1 MPFAIQQL
9 ISRGYWAPAGDDGA
23 AGGGGGGSGA
33 DDKNPPVDRGDD
45 FKSPLDSAGKG
56 DKLDPDE
63 DDKSK
68 DKGDK
73 ADPDK
78 EGEETAEE
86 KAERERLEA
95 EEEKKKRIRIPKS
108 RFDEALGKAK
118 QREQALLDEI
128 EKLKGGQQA
137 SATAKAVKDMR
148 AKIDE
153 LQDKYEDLIL
163 DGKKD
168 EARKVRRQVDEL
180 REDLTEYQTN
190 TKSEAARKAAI
201 DEMSYNAQL
210 AGYEAK
216 YPALNPEHEDFDED
230 KTDEVATLL
239 NAFVKAGQKRAD
251 ALAKAVKY
259 VLGAPPAAG
268 KGGDDGDKAK
278 ELADQRA
285 AEARKKAAEANK
297 KQPPDGKNVGLDSD
311 KAGGGKGGDVDVL
324 RLSQDKFAKL
334 DEETKAKLRGDTI

>member
-1 MPFAIQQL
+1 MPFAIRQL

-23 AGGGGGGSGA
+23 AAGGGTA
-33 DDKNPPVDRGDD
+33 VDRGDD
-45 FKSPLDSAGKG
+45 FKSPLDDAGKG
-56 DKLDPDE
+56 DKLDGE
-63 DDKSK
+63 
-68 DKGDK
+68 GDK
-73 ADPDK
+73 PENKEDKTDLDK
-78 EGEETAEE
+78 EGEETEEE

-95 EEEKKKRIRIPKS
+95 EEEKRKRIRIPKA

-128 EKLKGGQQA
+128 EKLKGGQHA
-137 SATAKAVKDMR
+137 SATAKAVRDMR
-148 AKIDE
+148 DEIDK

-163 DGKKD
+163 DGRKD
-168 EARKVRRQVDEL
+168 EARKVRRQVEMLRDEL
-180 REDLTEYQTN
+180 SEYQTN
-190 TKSEAARKAAI
+190 TKSEAARRAAI

-239 NAFVKAGQKRAD
+239 DAFVKSGQKRAD

-268 KGGDDGDKAK
+268 KGGDDDKAK
-278 ELADQRA
+278 EAAEKRA
-285 AEARKKAAEANK
+285 ADARKKAADANK
-297 KQPPDGKNVGLDSD
+297 RQPPDGKNVGLDSD
-311 KAGGGKGGDVDVL
+311 RAGGGKGGDVDVL

-334 DEETKAKLRGDTI
+334 DEETKAKLRGDEI

>member
-9 ISRGYWAPAGDDGA
+9 ISRGYWAPAGDDGSDT
-23 AGGGGGGSGA
+23 GGGDS
-33 DDKNPPVDRGDD
+33 VDRGDD
-45 FKSPLDSAGKG
+45 VKSPLDTAGKG
-56 DKLDPDE
+56 DKLGDDE

-68 DKGDK
+68 DKEDK
-73 ADPDK
+73 ADLDK
-78 EGEETAEE
+78 EGEETEEE
-86 KAERERLEA
+86 KAERLRLEA

-137 SATAKAVKDMR
+137 SATAKAVRDMR
-148 AKIDE
+148 TEIDK

-168 EARKVRRQVDEL
+168 EARKVRRQVEWLRDEL
-180 REDLTEYQTN
+180 SEYQTN

-201 DEMSYNAQL
+201 DELSYDAQL

-268 KGGDDGDKAK
+268 KGGDDDKAK

-285 AEARKKAAEANK
+285 AEARKKAADANK
-297 KQPPDGKNVGLDSD
+297 KQPPNGKDVGLDSD

>member
-1 MPFAIQQL
+1 MPFAIRQL

-23 AGGGGGGSGA
+23 AGGGGGGGA

-45 FKSPLDSAGKG
+45 VKSPLDTAGKG
-56 DKLDPDE
+56 DKLGDDE

-78 EGEETAEE
+78 EGEETEEE
-86 KAERERLEA
+86 KAERLRLEA

-118 QREQALLDEI
+118 QREAALLDEI
-128 EKLKGGQQA
+128 AKLKGGQQA
-137 SATAKAVKDMR
+137 TATAKAVKDMR

-268 KGGDDGDKAK
+268 KGGDDDKAK

-285 AEARKKAAEANK
+285 AEARKKAADANK
-297 KQPPDGKNVGLDSD
+297 KQPPNGKDVGLDSD
-311 KAGGGKGGDVDVL
+311 KAGGKGGDVDVL

>member
-23 AGGGGGGSGA
+23 AGGGGGGA
-33 DDKNPPVDRGDD
+33 DDKKEPPVDRGDD
-45 FKSPLDSAGKG
+45 VKSPLDNAGKG

-259 VLGAPPAAG
+259 VLGAPPAVG
-268 KGGDDGDKAK
+268 KGGDDDKAK
-278 ELADQRA
+278 ELTDQRA
-285 AEARKKAAEANK
+285 AEARKKAADANK

-311 KAGGGKGGDVDVL
+311 KAGGGKGGDVDIM

-334 DEETKAKLRGDTI
+334 DEETLSKLRGDDV

>member
-1 MPFAIQQL
+1 MPFAIRQL
-9 ISRGYWAPAGDDGA
+9 ISRGYWAPAGDDGSD
-23 AGGGGGGSGA
+23 AGGGDS
-33 DDKNPPVDRGDD
+33 VDRGDD
-45 FKSPLDSAGKG
+45 VKSPLDTAGKG
-56 DKLDPDE
+56 DKLGDDE
-63 DDKSK
+63 DDKA

-78 EGEETAEE
+78 EGEETEEE
-86 KAERERLEA
+86 KAERLRLEA

-137 SATAKAVKDMR
+137 SATAKAVRDMR
-148 AKIDE
+148 DEIDK

-163 DGKKD
+163 DGKKE
-168 EARKVRRQVDEL
+168 EARKVRRHVEALRDEL
-180 REDLTEYQTN
+180 SEYQTN

-216 YPALNPEHEDFDED
+216 YPALNPEHEYFDED
-230 KTDEVATLL
+230 KTDEVASLL
-239 NAFVKAGQKRAD
+239 TAFVKSGQKRAD

-268 KGGDDGDKAK
+268 KGGDDDKAK

-285 AEARKKAAEANK
+285 AEARKKAADANK
-297 KQPPDGKNVGLDSD
+297 KQPPNAKDVGLDSD
-311 KAGGGKGGDVDVL
+311 KAGGKGGDVDVL

-334 DEETKAKLRGDTI
+334 DEETKAKLRGDAI

>member
-1 MPFAIQQL
+1 MSFAIQQL

-23 AGGGGGGSGA
+23 AGGGGDV
-33 DDKNPPVDRGDD
+33 DDKTHPVDRGDD
-45 FKSPLDSAGKG
+45 FKSPLDNAGKG
-56 DKLDPDE
+56 DKLGDE
-63 DDKSK
+63 DDKSE
-68 DKGDK
+68 DK
-73 ADPDK
+73 ADLDK
-78 EGEETAEE
+78 EGEETEEE
-86 KAERERLEA
+86 KAERLRLEA

-137 SATAKAVKDMR
+137 SATATAVRDMR
-148 AKIDE
+148 TEINK

-163 DGKKD
+163 DGRKD
-168 EARKVRRQVDEL
+168 EARKVRRQVEELRDEL
-180 REDLTEYQTN
+180 SEYQTS

-268 KGGDDGDKAK
+268 KGGDDDKSK
-278 ELADQRA
+278 GLADQRA
-285 AEARKKAAEANK
+285 AEARKKAADANK
-297 KQPPDGKNVGLDSD
+297 KQPPNGKGIGLDSD
-311 KAGGGKGGDVDVL
+311 RAGGGKGGDVDVL

>member
-1 MPFAIQQL
+1 MPFAIRQL

-23 AGGGGGGSGA
+23 AGGGGGGDS
-33 DDKNPPVDRGDD
+33 VDRGDD
-45 FKSPLDSAGKG
+45 FKSPLDNAGKG

-128 EKLKGGQQA
+128 EKLKGGHQA

-153 LQDKYEDLIL
+153 LQNKYEDLIL

-239 NAFVKAGQKRAD
+239 NAFVKSGQKRAD

-268 KGGDDGDKAK
+268 KGGDDDKTK
-278 ELADQRA
+278 GLADQRA
-285 AEARKKAAEANK
+285 AEARKKAADANK

>member
-23 AGGGGGGSGA
+23 AGGGGGGA

-45 FKSPLDSAGKG
+45 FKSPLDNAGKG

-63 DDKSK
+63 DDKPK
-68 DKGDK
+68 DRGDK

-239 NAFVKAGQKRAD
+239 DAFVKSGQKRAD

-268 KGGDDGDKAK
+268 KGGDDDKAK

-334 DEETKAKLRGDTI
+334 DEETKAKLRGDVI

>member
-1 MPFAIQQL
+1 MSFAIQQL

-23 AGGGGGGSGA
+23 AGGGGA
-33 DDKNPPVDRGDD
+33 DDKTSPVDRGDD

-56 DKLDPDE
+56 DKLGDE
-63 DDKSK
+63 DDKST

-73 ADPDK
+73 ADLDK
-78 EGEETAEE
+78 EGEETEEE
-86 KAERERLEA
+86 KAERLRLEA

-148 AKIDE
+148 AEIDK

-168 EARKVRRQVDEL
+168 EARKVRLQVEELRDEL
-180 REDLTEYQTN
+180 SEYQTN

-210 AGYEAK
+210 AGYEDK
-216 YPALNPEHEDFDED
+216 YTELKPENEDLDED
-230 KTDEVATLL
+230 KTDEVATPP

-268 KGGDDGDKAK
+268 KGGDDDKAK
-278 ELADQRA
+278 ELADRRA
-285 AEARKKAAEANK
+285 AEARKKAADANK
-297 KQPPDGKNVGLDSD
+297 KQPPNGKDVGLDSD

-334 DEETKAKLRGDTI
+334 DEETKDRKSVV

>member
-9 ISRGYWAPAGDDGA
+9 ISRGYWAPAGDDGSDT
-23 AGGGGGGSGA
+23 GGGDS
-33 DDKNPPVDRGDD
+33 VDRGDD
-45 FKSPLDSAGKG
+45 VKSPLDTAGKG
-56 DKLDPDE
+56 DKLGDDE

-68 DKGDK
+68 DKEDK
-73 ADPDK
+73 ADLDK
-78 EGEETAEE
+78 EGEETEEE
-86 KAERERLEA
+86 KAERLRLEA

-137 SATAKAVKDMR
+137 SATAKAVRDMR
-148 AKIDE
+148 TEIDK

-168 EARKVRRQVDEL
+168 EARKVRRQVEWLRDEL
-180 REDLTEYQTN
+180 SEYQTN

-268 KGGDDGDKAK
+268 KGGDDDKAK

-285 AEARKKAAEANK
+285 AEARKKAADANK
-297 KQPPDGKNVGLDSD
+297 KQPPNGKDVGLDSD

>member
-23 AGGGGGGSGA
+23 AGGGGGGA

-45 FKSPLDSAGKG
+45 FKSPLDNAGKG

-137 SATAKAVKDMR
+137 SATAKA
-148 AKIDE
+148 
-153 LQDKYEDLIL
+153 
-163 DGKKD
+163 
-168 EARKVRRQVDEL
+168 
-180 REDLTEYQTN
+180 DLTEYQTN

-268 KGGDDGDKAK
+268 KGGDGDKSK

-285 AEARKKAAEANK
+285 ADARKKAAEANK

>member
-9 ISRGYWAPAGDDGA
+9 ISRGYWAPAGDDGSDT
-23 AGGGGGGSGA
+23 GGGDS
-33 DDKNPPVDRGDD
+33 VDRGDD
-45 FKSPLDSAGKG
+45 VKSPLDTAGKG
-56 DKLDPDE
+56 DKLGDDE
-63 DDKSK
+63 DDKA

-78 EGEETAEE
+78 EGEETEEE
-86 KAERERLEA
+86 KAERLRLEA
-95 EEEKKKRIRIPKS
+95 EEEKKKRIRIPKA

-137 SATAKAVKDMR
+137 SATAKAVREMR
-148 AKIDE
+148 DEIDK

-168 EARKVRRQVDEL
+168 EARKVRRHVEALRDEL
-180 REDLTEYQTN
+180 SEYQTN

-216 YPALNPEHEDFDED
+216 YPALNPEHEDFDGE
-230 KTDEVATLL
+230 KTDEVASLL
-239 NAFVKAGQKRAD
+239 TAFVKSGQKRAD

-259 VLGAPPAAG
+259 VLGAPPAAD
-268 KGGDDGDKAK
+268 KGGDDDKTK
-278 ELADQRA
+278 GLADQRA
-285 AEARKKAAEANK
+285 AEARKKAADANK
-297 KQPPDGKNVGLDSD
+297 KQPPNGKDVGLDSD

-334 DEETKAKLRGDTI
+334 DEETKAKLRGDTV

>member
-1 MPFAIQQL
+1 MPFAIRQL

-23 AGGGGGGSGA
+23 AGGGGGGA

-45 FKSPLDSAGKG
+45 FKSPLDNAGKG

-73 ADPDK
+73 ADLDK
-78 EGEETAEE
+78 EGEETEEE
-86 KAERERLEA
+86 KAERLRLEA

-163 DGKKD
+163 DGKKE
-168 EARKVRRQVDEL
+168 EARKVRRQVEALRDEL
-180 REDLTEYQTN
+180 SEYQTN
-190 TKSEAARKAAI
+190 TKSEAARRAAI

-230 KTDEVATLL
+230 KTNEVATLL
-239 NAFVKAGQKRAD
+239 NAFVKAGQKRTD

-259 VLGAPPAAG
+259 VLGAPPAAD
-268 KGGDDGDKAK
+268 KGGDDKVK

-285 AEARKKAAEANK
+285 AEARKKAADANK

-311 KAGGGKGGDVDVL
+311 KAGGKGGDVDVM

-334 DEETKAKLRGDTI
+334 DEETKAKLRGDVI

>member
-23 AGGGGGGSGA
+23 AGGGGGA

-45 FKSPLDSAGKG
+45 FKSPLDNAGKG

-148 AKIDE
+148 TEIDK

-180 REDLTEYQTN
+180 RDELSEYQTN

-259 VLGAPPAAG
+259 VLGTPPAAG
-268 KGGDDGDKAK
+268 KSGDDGDKAK

-285 AEARKKAAEANK
+285 ADARKKAADANK
-297 KQPPDGKNVGLDSD
+297 KQPPNAKDVGLDSD

>member
-1 MPFAIQQL
+1 MPFAIRQL
-9 ISRGYWAPAGDDGA
+9 ISRGYWAPAGDDGSDT
-23 AGGGGGGSGA
+23 GGGDS
-33 DDKNPPVDRGDD
+33 VDRGDD
-45 FKSPLDSAGKG
+45 VKSPLDTAGKG
-56 DKLDPDE
+56 DKLGDDDE
-63 DDKSK
+63 DDK
-68 DKGDK
+68 DDK

-78 EGEETAEE
+78 EGEETEEE
-86 KAERERLEA
+86 KAERLRLEA

-137 SATAKAVKDMR
+137 SATGRAVKDMR
-148 AKIDE
+148 TEIDK

-168 EARKVRRQVDEL
+168 EARKVRRQVEELRDEL
-180 REDLTEYQTN
+180 SEYQTS

-239 NAFVKAGQKRAD
+239 TAFVK
-251 ALAKAVKY
+251 
-259 VLGAPPAAG
+259 
-268 KGGDDGDKAK
+268 
-278 ELADQRA
+278 
-285 AEARKKAAEANK
+285 
-297 KQPPDGKNVGLDSD
+297 
-311 KAGGGKGGDVDVL
+311 
-324 RLSQDKFAKL
+324 
-334 DEETKAKLRGDTI
+334 

>member
-23 AGGGGGGSGA
+23 AGGGGSGA

-45 FKSPLDSAGKG
+45 FKSPLDNAGKG

-137 SATAKAVKDMR
+137 SATAKAVRDMR
-148 AKIDE
+148 TEIDK

-168 EARKVRRQVDEL
+168 EARKVRRHVEALRDEL
-180 REDLTEYQTN
+180 SEYQTN

-201 DEMSYNAQL
+201 DEMSYSAQL

-259 VLGAPPAAG
+259 VLGTPPAAG
-268 KGGDDGDKAK
+268 KGGDDDKAK

-285 AEARKKAAEANK
+285 AEARKKAADANK
-297 KQPPDGKNVGLDSD
+297 KQPPNGKDIGLDSD

>member
-23 AGGGGGGSGA
+23 AAGGGGGADGGA
-33 DDKNPPVDRGDD
+33 PPVDRGDD

-56 DKLDPDE
+56 DKLDDE
-63 DDKSK
+63 DDKSD

-78 EGEETAEE
+78 EGEETEEE
-86 KAERERLEA
+86 KAERLRLEA

-137 SATAKAVKDMR
+137 SATAKAVRDMR
-148 AKIDE
+148 TEIDK

-168 EARKVRRQVDEL
+168 EARKVRRQVEELRDEL
-180 REDLTEYQTN
+180 SEYQTN

-216 YPALNPEHEDFDED
+216 YPALNPEHEDFDEE
-230 KTDEVATLL
+230 KTDEVASLL
-239 NAFVKAGQKRAD
+239 TAFVKAGQKRAD

-259 VLGAPPAAG
+259 VLGAPSAPT
-268 KGGDDGDKAK
+268 KGGDDDKAK
-278 ELADQRA
+278 GLAEQRA

-297 KQPPDGKNVGLDSD
+297 KQPPNGKDVGLDSD
-311 KAGGGKGGDVDVL
+311 KAGGGNKGDIDI
-324 RLSQDKFAKL
+324 RRMTQDKFAKL
-334 DEETKAKLRGDTI
+334 DEETLSKLRGDEV

>member
-1 MPFAIQQL
+1 MPFAIRQL

-23 AGGGGGGSGA
+23 AAGGGGGA
-33 DDKNPPVDRGDD
+33 DGDAPPVDRGDD

-56 DKLDPDE
+56 DKLDDE
-63 DDKSK
+63 DDKSD

-78 EGEETAEE
+78 EGEETEEE
-86 KAERERLEA
+86 KAERLRLEA
-95 EEEKKKRIRIPKS
+95 EEEKKKRIRIPKA

-128 EKLKGGQQA
+128 EKLKGGQHA
-137 SATAKAVKDMR
+137 SATAKAVRDMR
-148 AKIDE
+148 DEIDK

-163 DGKKD
+163 DGRKD
-168 EARKVRRQVDEL
+168 EARKVRRQVEMLRDEL
-180 REDLTEYQTN
+180 SEYQTN

-239 NAFVKAGQKRAD
+239 NAFVKSGQKRAD

>member
-23 AGGGGGGSGA
+23 AGGGGGGA

-45 FKSPLDSAGKG
+45 FKSPLDNAGKG

-73 ADPDK
+73 TDLDK
-78 EGEETAEE
+78 EGEETEEE
-86 KAERERLEA
+86 KAERLRLEA

-137 SATAKAVKDMR
+137 SAAAKAVKDMR

-216 YPALNPEHEDFDED
+216 YPALNPEHEGFDED

-268 KGGDDGDKAK
+268 KGGDDDKAK

-334 DEETKAKLRGDTI
+334 DEETKAKLRGDIV

>member
-9 ISRGYWAPAGDDGA
+9 ISRGYWAPAGDDGG
-23 AGGGGGGSGA
+23 AGGGGGGA
-33 DDKNPPVDRGDD
+33 DDKKEPPVDRGDD
-45 FKSPLDSAGKG
+45 FKSPLDNAGKG

-95 EEEKKKRIRIPKS
+95 EEEKKKRIRIPKA

-128 EKLKGGQQA
+128 EKLKGGQHA

-148 AKIDE
+148 TEIDK

-168 EARKVRRQVDEL
+168 EARKVRRQVEELRDEL
-180 REDLTEYQTN
+180 SEYQTN

-259 VLGAPPAAG
+259 VLGTPPAAG
-268 KGGDDGDKAK
+268 KSGDDGDKSK

-297 KQPPDGKNVGLDSD
+297 KQPPNGKDVGLDSD

>member
-1 MPFAIQQL
+1 MPFAIRQL

-23 AGGGGGGSGA
+23 AAGGGGA
-33 DDKNPPVDRGDD
+33 PAVDRGDE
-45 FKSPLDSAGKG
+45 FKSPLDDAGKG
-56 DKLDPDE
+56 DKLDPDG
-63 DDKSK
+63 DDKPK
-68 DKGDK
+68 DS
-73 ADPDK
+73 ADLDK

-95 EEEKKKRIRIPKS
+95 EEEKRKRIRIPKA

-118 QREQALLDEI
+118 QREQALLEEI
-128 EKLKGGQQA
+128 EKLKGGQHA
-137 SATAKAVKDMR
+137 SATAKAVRDMR
-148 AKIDE
+148 DKIDE

-168 EARKVRRQVDEL
+168 EARKVRRQVDAL

-190 TKSEAARKAAI
+190 TKSEAARRAAI

-268 KGGDDGDKAK
+268 KGDDGDKAK
-278 ELADQRA
+278 GLADQRA
-285 AEARKKAAEANK
+285 ADARKKAAEASK

-311 KAGGGKGGDVDVL
+311 KGGDGKGGDVDVL

>member
-23 AGGGGGGSGA
+23 AGGGGGGA

-45 FKSPLDSAGKG
+45 FKSPLDNAGKG

-268 KGGDDGDKAK
+268 KGDDGDKSK

>member
-9 ISRGYWAPAGDDGA
+9 ISRGYWAPAGDDGSDT
-23 AGGGGGGSGA
+23 GGGDS
-33 DDKNPPVDRGDD
+33 VDRGDD
-45 FKSPLDSAGKG
+45 VKSPLDTAGKG
-56 DKLDPDE
+56 DKLGDDE
-63 DDKSK
+63 DDKA

-78 EGEETAEE
+78 EGEETEEE
-86 KAERERLEA
+86 KAERLRLEA

-137 SATAKAVKDMR
+137 SSAAKAVRDMR
-148 AKIDE
+148 TEIDK

-163 DGKKD
+163 DGKKE
-168 EARKVRRQVDEL
+168 EARKVRRHVEALRDEL
-180 REDLTEYQTN
+180 SEYQTN

-251 ALAKAVKY
+251 ALAKAVRY

-268 KGGDDGDKAK
+268 RGGDDDKAK
-278 ELADQRA
+278 GMAEQRA
-285 AEARKKAAEANK
+285 AEARKKAADANK
-297 KQPPDGKNVGLDSD
+297 KQPPNGKDVGLDSD

>member
-1 MPFAIQQL
+1 MPFAIRQL

-23 AGGGGGGSGA
+23 AGGGGAGGG
-33 DDKNPPVDRGDD
+33 DDKNPPADRGDD
-45 FKSPLDSAGKG
+45 VKSPLDSAGKG
-56 DKLDPDE
+56 DKLDPDG
-63 DDKSK
+63 DDKPK
-68 DKGDK
+68 DK

-78 EGEETAEE
+78 EGEETEEE
-86 KAERERLEA
+86 KAERLKA
-95 EEEKKKRIRIPKS
+95 EEAAEKAKRIRIPKS

-118 QREQALLDEI
+118 QREAALLEEI

-137 SATAKAVKDMR
+137 SATAKAVREMR
-148 AKIDE
+148 DDIEK

-168 EARKVRRQVDEL
+168 EARKVRRHVEALRDEL
-180 REDLTEYQTN
+180 SEYQTS
-190 TKSEAARKAAI
+190 TKSEAARRAAI

-230 KTDEVATLL
+230 KTDEVASLL
-239 NAFVKAGQKRAD
+239 NAFVKAGQKRDA
-251 ALAKAVKY
+251 ALAKAIKY
-259 VLGAPPAAG
+259 VLGAPPTAG
-268 KGGDDGDKAK
+268 KGGDDDKSK
-278 ELADQRA
+278 ELADHRA
-285 AEARKKAAEANK
+285 AEARKKAADANK

-334 DEETKAKLRGDTI
+334 DEETKAKLRGDEL

>member
-1 MPFAIQQL
+1 MPFAIRQL

-23 AGGGGGGSGA
+23 AAGGGGA
-33 DDKNPPVDRGDD
+33 ADRGDD
-45 FKSPLDSAGKG
+45 FKSPLDDAGKGG
-56 DKLDPDE
+56 DKLDPDDE

-68 DKGDK
+68 DKGGE

-78 EGEETAEE
+78 EGEETEEE
-86 KAERERLEA
+86 KAERLRLEA
-95 EEEKKKRIRIPKS
+95 EEEKKKRIRIPKA

-128 EKLKGGQQA
+128 EKLKGGQHA
-137 SATAKAVKDMR
+137 SATAKAVRDMR
-148 AKIDE
+148 DEIDKM
-153 LQDKYEDLIL
+153 QDKYEDLIL
-163 DGKKD
+163 DGRKD
-168 EARKVRRQVDEL
+168 EARKVRRHVEALRDEL
-180 REDLTEYQTN
+180 SEYQTN

-239 NAFVKAGQKRAD
+239 SAFVKAGQKRAD

-259 VLGAPPAAG
+259 VLGTPPAAG
-268 KGGDDGDKAK
+268 KSGDDGDKSK

-334 DEETKAKLRGDTI
+334 DEETKAKLRGDIV

>member
-1 MPFAIQQL
+1 MPFAIRQL
-9 ISRGYWAPAGDDGA
+9 ISRGYWAPAGDDGSDT
-23 AGGGGGGSGA
+23 GGGGGA

-45 FKSPLDSAGKG
+45 FKSPLDNAGKG
-56 DKLDPDE
+56 DKLDDE

-68 DKGDK
+68 DKDKGDL
-73 ADPDK
+73 DK
-78 EGEETAEE
+78 EGEETEEE
-86 KAERERLEA
+86 KAERLRLEA

-148 AKIDE
+148 TEIDK

-168 EARKVRRQVDEL
+168 EARKVRRQVEELRDEL
-180 REDLTEYQTN
+180 SEYQTN

-259 VLGAPPAAG
+259 VLGAPPAVG
-268 KGGDDGDKAK
+268 KGGDDDRAK
-278 ELADQRA
+278 GLADQRA
-285 AEARKKAAEANK
+285 AEARKKAADASK

-334 DEETKAKLRGDTI
+334 DEETKAKLRGDVI

>member
-23 AGGGGGGSGA
+23 AGGGGGGA

-45 FKSPLDSAGKG
+45 FKSPLDNAGKG
-56 DKLDPDE
+56 DKLDPGE
-63 DDKSK
+63 DDKSN
-68 DKGDK
+68 DKS
-73 ADPDK
+73 DPDK
-78 EGEETAEE
+78 EGEETEEE
-86 KAERERLEA
+86 KAERLKA
-95 EEEKKKRIRIPKS
+95 EEAAEKAKRIRIPKS

-118 QREQALLDEI
+118 QREAALLEEI

-137 SATAKAVKDMR
+137 SATAKAVRDMR
-148 AKIDE
+148 TEIDK

-168 EARKVRRQVDEL
+168 EARKVRRQVEELRDEL
-180 REDLTEYQTN
+180 SEYQTN

-268 KGGDDGDKAK
+268 KGGDDDKAK

-285 AEARKKAAEANK
+285 AEARKKAADANK
-297 KQPPDGKNVGLDSD
+297 KQPPNGKDVGLDSD
-311 KAGGGKGGDVDVL
+311 KGGGKGGDVDVL

-334 DEETKAKLRGDTI
+334 DEETKAKLRGDVI

>member
-1 MPFAIQQL
+1 MPFAIRQL

-23 AGGGGGGSGA
+23 AAGGGGGTDGDA
-33 DDKNPPVDRGDD
+33 PPVDRGDD
-45 FKSPLDSAGKG
+45 VKSPLDTAGKG
-56 DKLDPDE
+56 DKLGDDE
-63 DDKSK
+63 DDKA

-78 EGEETAEE
+78 EGEETEEE
-86 KAERERLEA
+86 KAERLRLEA

-137 SATAKAVKDMR
+137 SATAKAVRDMR
-148 AKIDE
+148 DEIDK

-163 DGKKD
+163 DGKKE
-168 EARKVRRQVDEL
+168 EARKVRRHVEALRDEL
-180 REDLTEYQTN
+180 SEYQTN

-259 VLGAPPAAG
+259 VLGTPPAAG
-268 KGGDDGDKAK
+268 KGGDDGDKSK

-285 AEARKKAAEANK
+285 ADARKKAAEANK
-297 KQPPDGKNVGLDSD
+297 KQPPNGKDVGLDSD

-334 DEETKAKLRGDTI
+334 DEETKAKLRGDSI